1 MLLSMMPA
9 GMDPP
14 MDSVPTPVER
24 QHVGV
29 LTILSAVV
37 LVLFLAFMA
46 WLQYG
51 GSRVEEM
58 VEPERAL
65 ALIVGR
71 TMDLDEGI
79 ERGPAWERAVYRLL
93 LSDRASDVAEALGWY
108 EELAAASFDPAVDLH
123 LAILEGESGRPASVR
138 RRVDEWARRPDPMP
152 ALARLVAAAY
162 LPESLDTGDAA
173 TLDDETLAEVLEPG
187 WFRDRIAVRLAVRP
201 GDAELLDRAN
211 ASQAARSRP
220 LLNRSRAMIVVELV
234 LLVAGGLV
242 LVRLVLRGDRLARI
256 GAVVLP
262 PPWRGRVGAGV
273 LIRGG
278 ALGAITLVALY
289 FFTFTGS
296 DRPFA
301 RVALG
306 VATNAAFLPV
316 LLLARRRLLEP
327 SGVPFAE
334 GLGLMPAAGG
344 MRRLLFVFLAVLSL
358 GQLGGVAIDLA
369 GRRVGLTAHWTEW
382 FDRDLAWGPPLVVGL
397 TVLDT
402 VVLTPVFEEIVFR
415 GLVFATLRRRFGVPG
430 AALLSAGIFAIAHG
444 YGVLGFAAVFWSGLL
459 WAWAYERTG
468 SLLPSIASHAAD
480 NLMASLSVVLALR
493 V

>member
-1 MLLSMMPA
+1 
-9 GMDPP
+9 

-29 LTILSAVV
+29 LTVLSAVV

-51 GSRVEEM
+51 GSRIEEM

-79 ERGPAWERAVYRLL
+79 ERAPAWERTAYRVL
-93 LSDRASDVAEALGWY
+93 LSDRASDLTEALGWY
-108 EELAAASFDPAVDLH
+108 EELAAASFDAAVDLH
-123 LAILEGESGRPASVR
+123 LAILEGESDRLAGVR
-138 RRVDEWARRPDPMP
+138 RRVDEWTRRPDPMP
-152 ALARLVAAAY
+152 ALGRLVAGAY
-162 LPESLDTGDAA
+162 LDESPNTGTAA

-187 WFRDRIAVRLAVRP
+187 WFRDRIATRLAART
-201 GDAELLDRAN
+201 GDAELLARATAEQ
-211 ASQAARSRP
+211 ASRSRP
-220 LLNRSRAMIVVELV
+220 LLIRSHAMIVLELV
-234 LLVAGGLV
+234 LLMAGILV
-242 LVRLVLRGDRLARI
+242 VIRLVRRGDTLAQI

-262 PPWRGRVGAGV
+262 PPWRGRVGAVV

-278 ALGAITLVALY
+278 ALGAITIVAIY
-289 FFTFTGS
+289 FFTFSGP
-296 DRPFA
+296 DRPFT

-327 SGVPFAE
+327 SGLPLAE
-334 GLGLMPAAGG
+334 GLGLVPAPGG

-358 GQLGGVAIDLA
+358 GQLGGVVIDLA
-369 GRRVGLTAHWTEW
+369 GRRLGLTAHWTEW

-397 TVLDT
+397 TILDT
-402 VVLTPVFEEIVFR
+402 VVLTPIFEEIVFR

-430 AALLSAGIFAIAHG
+430 AAVLSAGIFAIAHG

-459 WAWAYERTG
+459 WAWAYERTR

-480 NLMASLSVVLALR
+480 NLMASLSVLLALR

>member
-1 MLLSMMPA
+1 
-9 GMDPP
+9 

-93 LSDRASDVAEALGWY
+93 LSDHASDVAEALGWY

-123 LAILEGESGRPASVR
+123 LATLEGESGRPASVR

-162 LPESLDTGDAA
+162 LPESLDTADAA

-187 WFRDRIAVRLAVRP
+187 WFRDRIAVRLAVRT

-306 VATNAAFLPV
+306 MATNAAFLPV

>member
-1 MLLSMMPA
+1 
-9 GMDPP
+9 

-93 LSDRASDVAEALGWY
+93 LSDHASDVAEALGWY

-187 WFRDRIAVRLAVRP
+187 WFRDRIAVRLAVRT

-369 GRRVGLTAHWTEW
+369 GRRVGLTTHWTEW
-382 FDRDLAWGPPLVVGL
+382 FDRDLAWGAPLVVGL

-444 YGVLGFAAVFWSGLL
+444 YGVLGFATVFWSGLL

>member
-1 MLLSMMPA
+1 
-9 GMDPP
+9 

-93 LSDRASDVAEALGWY
+93 LSDHASDVAEALGWY

-123 LAILEGESGRPASVR
+123 LATLEGESGRPASVR

-162 LPESLDTGDAA
+162 LPESLDTGEAA

-187 WFRDRIAVRLAVRP
+187 WFRDRIAVRLAVRT

-306 VATNAAFLPV
+306 MATNAAFLPV

>member
-1 MLLSMMPA
+1 M
-9 GMDPP
+9 
-14 MDSVPTPVER
+14 
-24 QHVGV
+24 
-29 LTILSAVV
+29 
-37 LVLFLAFMA
+37 
-46 WLQYG
+46 
-51 GSRVEEM
+51 
-58 VEPERAL
+58 
-65 ALIVGR
+65 
-71 TMDLDEGI
+71 
-79 ERGPAWERAVYRLL
+79 
-93 LSDRASDVAEALGWY
+93 
-108 EELAAASFDPAVDLH
+108 
-123 LAILEGESGRPASVR
+123 
-138 RRVDEWARRPDPMP
+138 
-152 ALARLVAAAY
+152 LARLVAAAY

-187 WFRDRIAVRLAVRP
+187 WFRDRIAVRLAVRT

-306 VATNAAFLPV
+306 MATNAAFLPV

>member
-1 MLLSMMPA
+1 
-9 GMDPP
+9 

-123 LAILEGESGRPASVR
+123 LATLEGESGRPASVR

-162 LPESLDTGDAA
+162 LPESLDTADAA

-187 WFRDRIAVRLAVRP
+187 WFRDRIAVRLAVRT

-306 VATNAAFLPV
+306 MATNAAFLPV

>member
-1 MLLSMMPA
+1 
-9 GMDPP
+9 

-444 YGVLGFAAVFWSGLL
+444 YGVLGFATVFWSGLL

>member
-1 MLLSMMPA
+1 
-9 GMDPP
+9 

-123 LAILEGESGRPASVR
+123 LATLEGESGRPASVR

-162 LPESLDTGDAA
+162 LPESLDTADAA

-187 WFRDRIAVRLAVRP
+187 WFRDRIAVRLAVRT

>member
-1 MLLSMMPA
+1 
-9 GMDPP
+9 

-58 VEPERAL
+58 VEPERAR

-162 LPESLDTGDAA
+162 LPESLDAGDAA

-234 LLVAGGLV
+234 LLMAGGLV

-369 GRRVGLTAHWTEW
+369 GRRVGLTTHWTEW
-382 FDRDLAWGPPLVVGL
+382 FDRDLAWGAPLVVGL

-444 YGVLGFAAVFWSGLL
+444 YGVLGFATVFWSGLL

>member
-1 MLLSMMPA
+1 
-9 GMDPP
+9 

-24 QHVGV
+24 QHVAV

-187 WFRDRIAVRLAVRP
+187 WFRDRIAVRLAVRT

>member
-1 MLLSMMPA
+1 
-9 GMDPP
+9 

-123 LAILEGESGRPASVR
+123 LATLEGESGRPASVR

-173 TLDDETLAEVLEPG
+173 ILDDETLAEVLEPG
-187 WFRDRIAVRLAVRP
+187 WFRDRIAVRLAVRT

>member
-1 MLLSMMPA
+1 
-9 GMDPP
+9 

-29 LTILSAVV
+29 LTFLSAVV

-79 ERGPAWERAVYRLL
+79 ERAPAWERAAYRFL
-93 LSDRASDVAEALGWY
+93 LSDRASDVAEAFGWY

-123 LAILEGESGRPASVR
+123 LAILEGESGRLASVQ
-138 RRVDEWARRPDPMP
+138 RRVDEWERRPDPMP
-152 ALARLVAAAY
+152 ALARLVASAY
-162 LPESLDTGDAA
+162 LAESLDTGDAA
-173 TLDDETLAEVLEPG
+173 ILDDETLVEALEPG
-187 WFRDRIAVRLAVRP
+187 WFRDRIAVRLAMRT
-201 GDAELLDRAN
+201 GDAELLARAT
-211 ASQAARSRP
+211 ASQAGRSRP
-220 LLNRSRAMIVVELV
+220 LLNRSHGMIVVELV
-234 LLVAGGLV
+234 LLVAGVLV
-242 LVRLVLRGDRLARI
+242 LIRLVQRGDTLARI
-256 GAVVLP
+256 GAAVLP
-262 PPWRGRVGAGV
+262 PPWRGRVGAVV

-289 FFTFTGS
+289 YFTLTGP

-306 VATNAAFLPV
+306 VATNVAFLPV

-327 SGVPFAE
+327 SGVTFAE
-334 GLGLMPAAGG
+334 GLGLVPAAGG
-344 MRRLLFVFLAVLSL
+344 MRRFLFVFLAVLSL
-358 GQLGGVAIDLA
+358 GQLGGVVIDLV
-369 GRRVGLTAHWTEW
+369 GRRLGLTAHWTEW
-382 FDRDLAWGPPLVVGL
+382 FDRDLAWGSPLVVGL

-459 WAWAYERTG
+459 WAWAYERSG
-468 SLLPSIASHAAD
+468 SLLPSIAAHAAD
-480 NLMASLSVVLALR
+480 NLMASLSVLLALR

>member
-1 MLLSMMPA
+1 
-9 GMDPP
+9 

-79 ERGPAWERAVYRLL
+79 EHGPAWERAVYRLL
-93 LSDRASDVAEALGWY
+93 LSDHASDVAEALGWY

-123 LAILEGESGRPASVR
+123 LATLEGESGRPASVR

-162 LPESLDTGDAA
+162 LPESLDTADAA

-187 WFRDRIAVRLAVRP
+187 WFRDRIAVRLAVRT

-369 GRRVGLTAHWTEW
+369 GRRVGLTTHWTEW

-415 GLVFATLRRRFGVPG
+415 GLVFATLRRRFGVSG

-444 YGVLGFAAVFWSGLL
+444 YGVLGFATVFWSGLL

>member
-1 MLLSMMPA
+1 
-9 GMDPP
+9 

-444 YGVLGFAAVFWSGLL
+444 YGVLGFATVFWSGLL

-468 SLLPSIASHAAD
+468 SLLPSIASHVAD

>member
-1 MLLSMMPA
+1 
-9 GMDPP
+9 

>member
-1 MLLSMMPA
+1 
-9 GMDPP
+9 

-162 LPESLDTGDAA
+162 LPESLDAGDAA

-306 VATNAAFLPV
+306 MATNAAFLPV

-369 GRRVGLTAHWTEW
+369 GRRVGLTTHWTEW
-382 FDRDLAWGPPLVVGL
+382 FDRDLAWGAPLVVGL

-444 YGVLGFAAVFWSGLL
+444 YGVLGFATVFWSGLL

>member
-1 MLLSMMPA
+1 
-9 GMDPP
+9 

-93 LSDRASDVAEALGWY
+93 LSDHASDVAEALGWY

-123 LAILEGESGRPASVR
+123 LATLEGESGRPASVR

-173 TLDDETLAEVLEPG
+173 ILDDETLAEVLEPG
-187 WFRDRIAVRLAVRP
+187 WFRDRIAVRLAVRT

>member
-1 MLLSMMPA
+1 
-9 GMDPP
+9 

-173 TLDDETLAEVLEPG
+173 ILDDETLAEVLEPG
-187 WFRDRIAVRLAVRP
+187 WFRDHIAVRLAVRT

-369 GRRVGLTAHWTEW
+369 GRRVGLTTHWTEW

>member
-1 MLLSMMPA
+1 
-9 GMDPP
+9 

-93 LSDRASDVAEALGWY
+93 LSDHASDVAEALGWY

-123 LAILEGESGRPASVR
+123 LATLEGESGRPASVR

-162 LPESLDTGDAA
+162 LPESLDTADAA

-187 WFRDRIAVRLAVRP
+187 WFRDRIAVRLAVRT

-306 VATNAAFLPV
+306 MATNAAFLPV

-344 MRRLLFVFLAVLSL
+344 MRRLVFVFLAVLSL

-369 GRRVGLTAHWTEW
+369 GRRVGLTTHWTEW

>member
-1 MLLSMMPA
+1 
-9 GMDPP
+9 

-93 LSDRASDVAEALGWY
+93 LSDHASDVAEALGWY

-123 LAILEGESGRPASVR
+123 LATLEGESGRPASVR

-162 LPESLDTGDAA
+162 LPESLDTADAA

-187 WFRDRIAVRLAVRP
+187 WFRDRIAVRLAVRT

>member
-1 MLLSMMPA
+1 
-9 GMDPP
+9 

-173 TLDDETLAEVLEPG
+173 ILDDETLAEVLEPG
-187 WFRDRIAVRLAVRP
+187 WFRDRIAVRLAVRT

>member
-1 MLLSMMPA
+1 
-9 GMDPP
+9 

-468 SLLPSIASHAAD
+468 SLLPSIASHVAD

>member
-1 MLLSMMPA
+1 
-9 GMDPP
+9 

-93 LSDRASDVAEALGWY
+93 LSDHASDVAEALGWY

-123 LAILEGESGRPASVR
+123 LATLEGESGRPASVR

-187 WFRDRIAVRLAVRP
+187 WFRDRIAVRLAVRT

-306 VATNAAFLPV
+306 MATNAAFLPV

-369 GRRVGLTAHWTEW
+369 GRRVGLTTHWTEW

-415 GLVFATLRRRFGVPG
+415 GLVFATLRRRFGVSG

-444 YGVLGFAAVFWSGLL
+444 YGVLGFATVFWSGLL

>member
-1 MLLSMMPA
+1 
-9 GMDPP
+9 

-123 LAILEGESGRPASVR
+123 LATLEGESGRPASVR

-162 LPESLDTGDAA
+162 LPESLDTGEAA

-187 WFRDRIAVRLAVRP
+187 WFRDRIAVRLAVRT

-306 VATNAAFLPV
+306 MATNAAFLPV

>member
-1 MLLSMMPA
+1 
-9 GMDPP
+9 

-162 LPESLDTGDAA
+162 LPESLDTADAA

>member
-1 MLLSMMPA
+1 
-9 GMDPP
+9 

-93 LSDRASDVAEALGWY
+93 LSDHASDVAEALGWY

-162 LPESLDTGDAA
+162 LPESLDTADAA

>member
-1 MLLSMMPA
+1 AERLLADARAALGVQEVERHVPRRRGGVQPDRDRDQAEADRARADRVRCHGLHASMLLSMMPA

-14 MDSVPTPVER
+14 MDSVPTPVES

-93 LSDRASDVAEALGWY
+93 LSDRASDV
-108 EELAAASFDPAVDLH
+108 
-123 LAILEGESGRPASVR
+123 
-138 RRVDEWARRPDPMP
+138 
-152 ALARLVAAAY
+152 
-162 LPESLDTGDAA
+162 
-173 TLDDETLAEVLEPG
+173 
-187 WFRDRIAVRLAVRP
+187 
-201 GDAELLDRAN
+201 AELLDRAN

-306 VATNAAFLPV
+306 MATNAAFLPV

-327 SGVPFAE
+327 SGAPFAE

-344 MRRLLFVFLAVLSL
+344 MRRLVFVFLAVLSL

-369 GRRVGLTAHWTEW
+369 GRRVGLTTHWTEW
-382 FDRDLAWGPPLVVGL
+382 
-397 TVLDT
+397 
-402 VVLTPVFEEIVFR
+402 
-415 GLVFATLRRRFGVPG
+415 
-430 AALLSAGIFAIAHG
+430 
-444 YGVLGFAAVFWSGLL
+444 
-459 WAWAYERTG
+459 
-468 SLLPSIASHAAD
+468 
-480 NLMASLSVVLALR
+480 
-493 V
+493 

>member
-1 MLLSMMPA
+1 
-9 GMDPP
+9 

-93 LSDRASDVAEALGWY
+93 LSDHASDVAEALGWY

-123 LAILEGESGRPASVR
+123 LATLEGESGRPASVR

-162 LPESLDTGDAA
+162 LPESLDTADAA

-187 WFRDRIAVRLAVRP
+187 WFRDRIAVRLAVRT

-397 TVLDT
+397 TILDT

>member
-1 MLLSMMPA
+1 
-9 GMDPP
+9 

-79 ERGPAWERAVYRLL
+79 EHGPAWERAVYRLL

-162 LPESLDTGDAA
+162 LPESLDTADAA

-187 WFRDRIAVRLAVRP
+187 WFRDRIAVRLAVRT

>member
-1 MLLSMMPA
+1 
-9 GMDPP
+9 

-93 LSDRASDVAEALGWY
+93 LSDHASDVAEALGWY

-123 LAILEGESGRPASVR
+123 LATLEGESGRPASVR

-173 TLDDETLAEVLEPG
+173 ILDDETLAEVLEPG
-187 WFRDRIAVRLAVRP
+187 WFRDRIAVRLAVRT

-344 MRRLLFVFLAVLSL
+344 MRHLLFAFLAVLSL

>member
-1 MLLSMMPA
+1 
-9 GMDPP
+9 

-123 LAILEGESGRPASVR
+123 LATLEGESGRPASVR

-444 YGVLGFAAVFWSGLL
+444 YGVLGFATVFWSGLL

>member
-1 MLLSMMPA
+1 
-9 GMDPP
+9 

-93 LSDRASDVAEALGWY
+93 LSDHASDVAEALGWY

-162 LPESLDTGDAA
+162 LPESLDTGDVA

>member
-1 MLLSMMPA
+1 
-9 GMDPP
+9 

-93 LSDRASDVAEALGWY
+93 LSDHASDVAEALGWY

-123 LAILEGESGRPASVR
+123 LATLEGESGRPASVR

-162 LPESLDTGDAA
+162 LPESLDTADAA

-187 WFRDRIAVRLAVRP
+187 WFRDRIAVRLAVRT

-306 VATNAAFLPV
+306 MATNAAFLPV

-369 GRRVGLTAHWTEW
+369 GRRVGLTTHWTEW
-382 FDRDLAWGPPLVVGL
+382 FDRDLAWGAPLVVGL

>member
-1 MLLSMMPA
+1 
-9 GMDPP
+9 

-123 LAILEGESGRPASVR
+123 LATLEGESGRPASVR

>member
-1 MLLSMMPA
+1 
-9 GMDPP
+9 

-79 ERGPAWERAVYRLL
+79 EHGPAWERAVYRLL
-93 LSDRASDVAEALGWY
+93 LSDHASDVAEALGWY

-123 LAILEGESGRPASVR
+123 LATLEGESGRPASVR

-152 ALARLVAAAY
+152 ALARLVTAAY
-162 LPESLDTGDAA
+162 LPESLDTADAA

-187 WFRDRIAVRLAVRP
+187 WFRDRIAVRLAVRT

-306 VATNAAFLPV
+306 MATNAAFLPV

-369 GRRVGLTAHWTEW
+369 GRRVGLTTHWTEW

>member
-1 MLLSMMPA
+1 
-9 GMDPP
+9 

-24 QHVGV
+24 QHVAV

-173 TLDDETLAEVLEPG
+173 ILDDETLAEVLEPG
-187 WFRDRIAVRLAVRP
+187 WFRDRIAVRLAVRT